1 VARAQNLGRKETWKA
16 TATEKERDMYTKYFQ
31 KVEGFKSNALMQ
43 KMSASLQALLIGIC
57 IPSISKR
64 WKDLRVSEV
73 EIVSMHTS
81 EACICGFITGEAY
94 NVRVHISAVHVK
106 GGKPHYTSY

>member
-1 VARAQNLGRKETWKA
+1 MKKGEAFYKAAGRDGKSRHEPWQEHRTLVGRKLGKQRQLR
-16 TATEKERDMYTKYFQ
+16 KK
-31 KVEGFKSNALMQ
+31 
-43 KMSASLQALLIGIC
+43 GIC